1 MGVFVFGYGSLMWNP
16 GFRHAG
22 TRTALLDGW
31 RRAWCV
37 RSTFYRGC
45 ERKPGLVLGLKK
57 GGSCVGILFELVDDE
72 AQDILYALDRREMRE
87 KGYVRQTLRVE
98 HPSGAVEAV
107 AYTSDDLPDP
117 AVSDFDAAYKHAKG
131 IAGATS
137 EYVDRTR
144 EFIRRMDVPD
154 HWPTAHDGLAG
165 DLSLWG
171 TRTACASA
179 LQGA

>member
-57 GGSCVGILFELVDDE
+57 GGSCIGILFELPDEE
-72 AQDILYALDRREMRE
+72 AQEILWALDRREMRE
-87 KGYVRQTLRVE
+87 KGYVRQTLAVE
-98 HPSGAVEAV
+98 HSGGTVQAV

-117 AVSDFDAAYKHAKG
+117 AVSDFDAAYRHAKG

-144 EFIRRMDVPD
+144 DFIRRIDVPK
-154 HWPTAHDGLAG
+154 HWPTAHDGLV
-165 DLSLWG
+165 DHLILLE
-171 TRTACASA
+171 TRSACASE
-179 LQGA
+179 LLGA

>member
-22 TRTALLDGW
+22 TSAALLDGW

-45 ERKPGLVLGLKK
+45 ERNPGLVLGLKR
-57 GGSCVGILFELVDDE
+57 GGSCVGILFELPDDE
-72 AQDILYALDRREMRE
+72 AQDILCGLDRREMRE
-87 KGYVRQTLRVE
+87 KGYVRQTLTVE
-98 HPSGAVEAV
+98 HPGGTTQAV

-117 AVSDFDAAYKHAKG
+117 AVSDFDAAYRHAKG

-137 EYVDRTR
+137 EYVERTR
-144 EFIRRMDVPD
+144 EFIRRIDVPD
-154 HWPTAHDGLAG
+154 HWPNAHDGLAH

-171 TRTACASA
+171 SRSACASEP
-179 LQGA
+179 LGA